1 MKDGI
6 TDLEKKNP
14 SNEEHENFQTFE
26 KIVNR
31 ETTKADAPL
40 AIEIKNNIPIY
51 SGQLVRD
58 CANLFERK
66 QELLTEWSSLFESGA
81 GIIAI
86 SNAIENTSVID
97 IATTNF
103 EEIINKRDRKL
114 AGYSVPAHGLF
125 LKEINYNWDEI
136 LVNG

>member
-6 TDLEKKNP
+6 TDLEKKIS

-51 SGQLVRD
+51 SGHCD
-58 CANLFERK
+58 FKC
-66 QELLTEWSSLFESGA
+66 
-81 GIIAI
+81 
-86 SNAIENTSVID
+86 
-97 IATTNF
+97 
-103 EEIINKRDRKL
+103 
-114 AGYSVPAHGLF
+114 Y
-125 LKEINYNWDEI
+125 
-136 LVNG
+136 

>member
-6 TDLEKKNP
+6 TDLEKKIP

-51 SGQLVRD
+51 S
-58 CANLFERK
+58 F
-66 QELLTEWSSLFESGA
+66 SS
-81 GIIAI
+81 I
-86 SNAIENTSVID
+86 
-97 IATTNF
+97 
-103 EEIINKRDRKL
+103 
-114 AGYSVPAHGLF
+114 
-125 LKEINYNWDEI
+125 
-136 LVNG
+136 

>member
-6 TDLEKKNP
+6 TDLEKKIP

-66 QELLTEWSSLFESGA
+66 QELLTEWSSVFECGA

-86 SNAIENTSVID
+86 SNAIENTSVVD

-103 EEIINKRDRKL
+103 EEIINSEKL
-114 AGYSVPAHGLF
+114 MGM
-125 LKEINYNWDEI
+125 
-136 LVNG
+136 

>member
-6 TDLEKKNP
+6 TDLEKKVP

-51 SGQLVRD
+51 SGQLKLYR
-58 CANLFERK
+58 
-66 QELLTEWSSLFESGA
+66 LLLLRSHRVSFRSLA
-81 GIIAI
+81 WPQLP
-86 SNAIENTSVID
+86 SNGTSQ
-97 IATTNF
+97 
-103 EEIINKRDRKL
+103 
-114 AGYSVPAHGLF
+114 
-125 LKEINYNWDEI
+125 
-136 LVNG
+136 